1 MISEYAKQDIEKL
14 RCKSLL
20 YKRINI
26 VVYAVIFLVLFILW
40 IKLKVMGE
48 DGVDYVQFLIFLTF
62 AIAISIHVAGEKY
75 VQVMRD
81 FKSAYK
87 IQFVVEILYEQF
99 GNVDYIGIHGFSER
113 VIQDFQLVHLANHMY
128 SEDYL
133 RAVYNGVIF
142 EQSDVV
148 IIEKER
154 KEFPSVFFKGRM
166 LKLSHSKE
174 PVEDIRIFTRNF
186 EHRVINNTI
195 QVRGMEEALSVGADI
210 SEQTWTED
218 AEFNNMFDVYSA
230 NEQEVG
236 ELLTPTFRAVLGKLA
251 SRYGCI
257 ALRLT
262 GNEAYVAIGARID
275 TFDCSLDEPIQY
287 EMEEQRIIADAD
299 EIKLLIDALNGAA

>member
-1 MISEYAKQDIEKL
+1 MGKNGIDGTY
-14 RCKSLL
+14 
-20 YKRINI
+20 RIVGEARSWEREWRI
-26 VVYAVIFLVLFILW
+26 VG
-40 IKLKVMGE
+40 K
-48 DGVDYVQFLIFLTF
+48 
-62 AIAISIHVAGEKY
+62 
-75 VQVMRD
+75 
-81 FKSAYK
+81 
-87 IQFVVEILYEQF
+87 
-99 GNVDYIGIHGFSER
+99 
-113 VIQDFQLVHLANHMY
+113 
-128 SEDYL
+128 
-133 RAVYNGVIF
+133 
-142 EQSDVV
+142 
-148 IIEKER
+148 
-154 KEFPSVFFKGRM
+154 
-166 LKLSHSKE
+166 
-174 PVEDIRIFTRNF
+174 TRNF
-186 EHRVINNTI
+186 EHRVINNII

-257 ALRLT
+257 ALRLA

>member
-26 VVYAVIFLVLFILW
+26 VVYAVSFLVVFVLW

-62 AIAISIHVAGEKY
+62 AIAISTHVAGEKY

-87 IQFVVEILYEQF
+87 TQFVVEILYEQF

-195 QVRGMEEALSVGADI
+195 Q
-210 SEQTWTED
+210 
-218 AEFNNMFDVYSA
+218 
-230 NEQEVG
+230 
-236 ELLTPTFRAVLGKLA
+236 
-251 SRYGCI
+251 
-257 ALRLT
+257 
-262 GNEAYVAIGARID
+262 
-275 TFDCSLDEPIQY
+275 Y